1 MFRDC
6 KNSVPQD
13 PGRISIYAML
23 PEGESANQVKKM
35 NRKARPVVGNRPGE
49 QQREPRW
56 TGLCHQVYQQLCDNG

>member
-49 QQREPRW
+49 Q
-56 TGLCHQVYQQLCDNG
+56 